1 MCEESRDLPD
11 VILENF
17 KASKMSVDK
26 LVYDITKHVVDVSEA
41 VLRWSNPKFGKLGDE
56 VRLSLIW
63 HVVRKLP
70 SNCA

>member
-17 KASKMSVDK
+17 EASKMSIYK
-26 LVYDITKHVVDVSEA
+26 LGYDVTEHIIDGSKA